1 MKNVGVSGLFVLW
14 LLGCSAQDRGAT
26 GSTSL
31 EEIAAERRADI
42 VSGIDLDRHF
52 SGSCTSGC
60 SGHRAGY
67 IWAMNRSLQDDGRCT
82 NSSRSFSEGCRLAVE
97 DVAALAANGR

>member
-1 MKNVGVSGLFVLW
+1 MKKLSVGGLLALC

-31 EEIAAERRADI
+31 KEIAAERRADI

-52 SGSCTSGC
+52 SGNCTSDC

-67 IWAMNRSLQDDGRCT
+67 LWAMNRSLQDGSRCM
-82 NSSRSFSEGCRLAVE
+82 NSSRSFREGCRLAVE
-97 DVAALAANGR
+97 DAAALAANGR